1 MKPRKEIEE
10 SLSRNSS
17 MIMNNPDTVAIC
29 DAIRISTRLLLDI
42 REILV
47 KNSEPTKKERLQNT
61 RIISSNEVVNE
72 FFEKLIKKAEEKIK
86 K

>member
-10 SLSRNSS
+10 SLSCNSS

-29 DAIRISTRLLLDI
+29 DAIRISTCLLLDI